1 MTWEQADTER
11 YVGEAVAS
19 GTVDAVV
26 AAGGDGTVNEVS
38 YSQSNTQHLQTALKH
53 GNYSSQI

>member
-1 MTWEQADTER
+1 VTWEQADTER
-11 YVGEAVAS
+11 YVGEALAL

-38 YSQSNTQHLQTALKH
+38 ATSEVSHTALMRVPLTKL
-53 GNYSSQI
+53 